1 MPCNFPVFCPVFYNN
16 SKTKTARQTWSNVFR
31 SCMYCKLSGLQGLSF
46 HTIWMWICGSLV
58 HVNKNC
64 RKLQIL
70 IGIIPIF
77 SENFIQNKQVWPQ
90 LQPKTWSEAILRIYK
105 SAHHFIIDSLQKC
118 ILEAVID
125 CLEIQSWLKGEIVP
139 NGMSSLSMAASKM
152 HFWRLSMIKWCALL

>member
-64 RKLQIL
+64 RKLQIF
-70 IGIIPIF
+70 IGIIPTF
-77 SENFIQNKQVWPQ
+77 FENVIQINQVWPQ
-90 LQPKTWSEAILRIYK
+90 LQTKTWSEAILRMYK
-105 SAHHFIIDSLQKC
+105 NSHNFIIDSNEPQIHIQIVKTLLSPCITSTTGPTQAAQK
-118 ILEAVID
+118 ILK
-125 CLEIQSWLKGEIVP
+125 S
-139 NGMSSLSMAASKM
+139 
-152 HFWRLSMIKWCALL
+152 